1 MSDVLES
8 LSGLVVPMA
17 AEPLLLP
24 NVAVAELVGYRLTQA
39 ALTGPEW
46 FLGWTSWRGQQVPI
60 IDPDRL
66 LGDTAQSPHA
76 TPRTLILNAIGQR
89 AGIEFIA
96 LRINAIPRSKRV
108 LRGET
113 VAAEGPVGDYVS
125 QSVQLA
131 DEPRSMRI
139 PDLLAI
145 ENALVEAGVLGASAT

>member
-24 NVAVAELVGYRLTQA
+24 NVAVAELAGYRLTQA
-39 ALTGPEW
+39 ALTGPDW

-60 IDPDRL
+60 IDPDEL
-66 LGDTAQSPHA
+66 LGDAGESPRSV
-76 TPRTLILNAIGQR
+76 PRTLILNAIGQR
-89 AGIEFIA
+89 AGLEFIA

-108 LRGET
+108 VRGEIT
-113 VAAEGPVGDYVS
+113 AAAGPVGEFTS
-125 QSVQLA
+125 QLVQLA
-131 DEPRSMRI
+131 DEQHKMRI

-145 ENALVEAGVLGASAT
+145 ENALVQAGVLGASAT